1 MGGSWIIGGVSS
13 VRTLKTHLLTLLP
26 GQEVSGVFLH
36 ASLVA
41 ILNPRQN
48 SAKNA
53 VAAWSWL
60 RIPRIPSFRVLL
72 SL

>member
-13 VRTLKTHLLTLLP
+13 VRTLKTHPLTLLP

-41 ILNPRQN
+41 VLNPRQN

-53 VAAWSWL
+53 VAAWS
-60 RIPRIPSFRVLL
+60 
-72 SL
+72 